1 MPRAIRDPR
10 LRLVLLLVV
19 VALALLLSWH
29 LLAAGGIHGMAM
41 MLGLCVAFLAVATA
55 LLIPGRPVIAVAT
68 VSPSPTVDPTRR
80 ERIEPIGRHPPD
92 EGIRLRH

>member
-1 MPRAIRDPR
+1 MRRAIRDPR

-29 LLAAGGIHGMAM
+29 LVAAGIHGMAM
-41 MLGLCVAFLAVATA
+41 MLGLCVAFIAVAVA
-55 LLIPGRPVIAVAT
+55 LVTPGRPVIAVAS
-68 VSPSPTVDPTRR
+68 VSPAPTTDRLRR
-80 ERIEPIGRHPPD
+80 ERIQPTGRHPPD